1 MNEEA
6 IRSSRSFIDIDIGVT
21 KMKEFNIVVT
31 GIGGQGSLTLG
42 IAIAE
47 AAMAEGYDVKTS
59 ELHGLAQR
67 GGTIPCHVRFG
78 DKIFSPLVLQ
88 GEAHLI
94 IGLEPLEA
102 LRAAYYGSKEHKT
115 VFVMDSKPVP
125 PLSVFIL
132 NEKYPSLKQMRAML
146 KPFSKRVFIVN
157 ASQAVKKETG
167 DTVAANIYLL
177 GYAAAK
183 KLLPLKKKYLLY
195 GIEQVVPA
203 RHLEMNQRI
212 FKLGLKAGK
221 N

>member
-1 MNEEA
+1 
-6 IRSSRSFIDIDIGVT
+6 
-21 KMKEFNIVVT
+21 MKEFNVVVT

-47 AAMAEGYDVKTS
+47 AAMLEGYDVKTS

-102 LRAAYYGSKEHKT
+102 LRAAFYGSKEHKT
-115 VFVMDSKPVP
+115 VFVTDSKPLK

-132 NEKYPSLKQMRAML
+132 NEKYPSVKQTKQML
-146 KPFSKRVFIVN
+146 KPFSKKVYIIN
-157 ASQAVKKETG
+157 ASEAVKKETG
-167 DTVAANIYLL
+167 DTIASNVYLL
-177 GYAAAK
+177 GFAAAK
-183 KLLPLKKKYLLY
+183 KLLPLKKKFLLQ
-195 GIEQVVPA
+195 GIKRIVPA
-203 RHLEMNQRI
+203 QHFEMNKNI
-212 FKLGLKAGK
+212 FELGLKSGRK
-221 N
+221 